1 MRCIFACCSHE
12 ILAYPHDNFIVNERQ
27 SHNTSCNVTK
37 WMFTKTE
44 DQLNAFMWAFDN
56 RYGTHYVSCKCL
68 ITFFLFVLH
77 GLKCRFYPNRSE
89 HVCAHI

>member
-1 MRCIFACCSHE
+1 
-12 ILAYPHDNFIVNERQ
+12 
-27 SHNTSCNVTK
+27 
-37 WMFTKTE
+37 MFTKTE

-89 HVCAHI
+89 HVCAHIWNACSSFLMGEFFEEVEKRWKKNIWRKKTFVGLI